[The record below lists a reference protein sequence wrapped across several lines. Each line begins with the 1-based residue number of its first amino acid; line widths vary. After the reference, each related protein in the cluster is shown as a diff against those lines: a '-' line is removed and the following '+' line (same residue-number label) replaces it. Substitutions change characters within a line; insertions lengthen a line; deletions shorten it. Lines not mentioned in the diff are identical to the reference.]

1 MPGQLRRRWC
11 SLLLL
16 VVSLSVLLLAQCV
29 VAAVPV
35 PHHTAPAGIC
45 GKSCAPA
52 NTLTPAPVILPT
64 TGPLLPFRQPHLR
77 VVHAGYQHV
86 LPRVEDGV
94 SLVRAPPRVTP

>member
-29 VAAVPV
+29 AAAVSV
-35 PHHTAPAGIC
+35 LHHTTPAGIC

-52 NTLTPAPVILPT
+52 NTLPPAPVLLPT
-64 TGPLLPFRQPHLR
+64 PGLLLPLRQPHLR
-77 VVHAGYQHV
+77 VVPAGYQHV
-86 LPRVEDGV
+86 LPRVEGGV